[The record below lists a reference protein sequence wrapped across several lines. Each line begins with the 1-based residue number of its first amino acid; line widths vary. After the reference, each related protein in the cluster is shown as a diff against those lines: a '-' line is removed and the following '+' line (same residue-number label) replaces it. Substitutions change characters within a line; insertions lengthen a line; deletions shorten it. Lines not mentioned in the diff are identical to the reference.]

1 LFAAH
6 TSVPIAWGTL
16 SLPVWSTLQ
25 PAAFMISLLAFALMF
40 VFHRGLAVTLTA
52 CVVAGMVYSLI
63 T

>member
-1 LFAAH
+1 
-6 TSVPIAWGTL
+6 
-16 SLPVWSTLQ
+16 
-25 PAAFMISLLAFALMF
+25 MISLLAFALMF